1 MVAPLGDEIAVLLLV
16 AQRLDAAGIAYM
28 LSGSLAL
35 GYYAQPRMTRD
46 LDIVVA
52 LDVADADRLAALF
65 ADDFLCEAEAVREA
79 ARRAGMFNI
88 IHMTRIV
95 KVDFIVR
102 KDTPYRREELAR
114 RRRVTIHGAPIAIVA
129 AEDLLLSKLHWAKDS
144 RSELQLG
151 DARNL
156 ITAVPDLDWAYVE
169 RWAPTL
175 SVTALL
181 DEVRR

>member
-1 MVAPLGDEIAVLLLV
+1 MAGALGDEIAVLLLV
-16 AQRLDAAGIAYM
+16 AERLDAAGIAYM

-52 LDVADADRLAALF
+52 LDGADAERLTALF

-79 ARRAGMFNI
+79 VRHAGMFNI
-88 IHMTRIV
+88 IHTTRIV

-114 RRRVTIHGAPIAIVA
+114 RRRVTIHGTPVAIVA
-129 AEDLLLSKLHWAKDS
+129 PEDLLLSKLHWAKDS
-144 RSELQLG
+144 HSALQLG
-151 DARNL
+151 DVRTL
-156 ITAVPDLDWAYVE
+156 IAAVPGLDWAYVE

-181 DEVRR
+181 AEVRR